1 MKSSFHFMQKALGHE
16 ESHRCSKLP
25 TDTPRIGVR
34 RHAVDQICV
43 PPGLPRL
50 YVGASLIKIGNS
62 VCLDLQPSKTNTARL
77 KYPFFQE
84 IYSIHLQAFTYGGI
98 RSISD

>member
-43 PPGLPRL
+43 QPGLPRL

-62 VCLDLQPSKTNTARL
+62 VCLDLQRL
-77 KYPFFQE
+77 KYPFF
-84 IYSIHLQAFTYGGI
+84 QAFTYGGI
-98 RSISD
+98 RSLYQSNRR

>member
-43 PPGLPRL
+43 QPGLPRL

-62 VCLDLQPSKTNTARL
+62 VCLDLQPSKRILLA
-77 KYPFFQE
+77 
-84 IYSIHLQAFTYGGI
+84 
-98 RSISD
+98 